1 MASIRRTYILTMALK
16 MTVTNAKVRCSTSTN
31 AREICCEE
39 TEKEWPKKSVELQR
53 EIMLLRTPINKTVI
67 TLGPFPLASRKSL
80 VIWAS
85 AVTSDENLGTS
96 PTKIVN
102 TSG

>member
-16 MTVTNAKVRCSTSTN
+16 MTVTNAKVRCSASTN

-67 TLGPFPLASRKSL
+67 TLGPFPHCF
-80 VIWAS
+80 S
-85 AVTSDENLGTS
+85 AGIKEIVGHLGERS
-96 PTKIVN
+96 H
-102 TSG
+102 